1 MIRNLLLSGGPGHDF
16 VQTSA
21 ALAKILASADEPT
34 SSLGEQRPEQVATNR
49 IVTEIVTEIVTDPE
63 QFFELVRSSSQGK
76 IEPWDLI
83 TVNALRWQMRQDRYA
98 KERSE
103 WAYTIQE
110 NDLQLLADFVAEGGG
125 LLAVHTAVIC
135 FDAHPLWHQMLGASW
150 NFATSSHPPEEE
162 FDVTVTAEGLAHPL
176 TTAASNFFI
185 TDELY
190 GFLDQVPDLT
200 PLLSARYLGRE
211 QPLLWT
217 QSLGQGR
224 VVTDLLG
231 HSVDSLT
238 NATHKS
244 ILVRAAHWAAR
255 SSERMHGDSVG
266 SS

>member
-1 MIRNLLLSGGPGHDF
+1 LIRNLLLSGGPGHDF
-16 VQTSA
+16 DQTSA
-21 ALAKILASADEPT
+21 ALAKILASA
-34 SSLGEQRPEQVATNR
+34 GETASANAKQRPQEVAANQV
-49 IVTEIVTEIVTDPE
+49 VTEVVTDPE
-63 QFFELVRSSSQGK
+63 QFFELVRSSSEGQ

-103 WAYTIQE
+103 WAYTIRE
-110 NDLQLLADFVAEGGG
+110 NDLQLLADFVAKGGG
-125 LLAVHTAVIC
+125 ILAVHTAVIC
-135 FDAHPLWHQMLGASW
+135 FDAHPLWQQLLGASW
-150 NFATSSHPPEEE
+150 NFSTSSHPPVGE
-162 FDVTVTAEGLAHPL
+162 FEVTVTPQGPAHPL
-176 TTAASNFFI
+176 TAAASNFFI

-190 GFLDQVPDLT
+190 GFLDQEPELI

-211 QPLLWT
+211 QPLLWA

-231 HSVDSLT
+231 HSLESLS

-244 ILVRAAHWAAR
+244 LLVRAAQWAAR
-255 SSERMHGDSVG
+255 SSERLHVDSVG